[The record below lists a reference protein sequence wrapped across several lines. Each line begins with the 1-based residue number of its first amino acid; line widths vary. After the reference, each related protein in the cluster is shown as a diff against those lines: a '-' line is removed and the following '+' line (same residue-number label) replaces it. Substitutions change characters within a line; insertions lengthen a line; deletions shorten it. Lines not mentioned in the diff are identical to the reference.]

1 MHIVLA
7 QDDVGVV
14 IMLQLEPPLPRVVQL
29 LIVVT

>member
-14 IMLQLEPPLPRVVQL
+14 TEMQLEEPLPRVVQL
-29 LIVVT
+29 LIVVR